1 MDKVFVFMT
10 QIMRKIGKSKAFV
23 FRSMSGT
30 LSDWLYHPGV

>member
-23 FRSMSGT
+23 FGSMSGT
-30 LSDWLYHPGV
+30 FK

>member
-23 FRSMSGT
+23 FRLMSDT
-30 LSDWLYHPGV
+30 FK